1 MRFACETAQL
11 ELIQDNVQLIGEYNA
26 ASGSSSQ
33 YFKLALRNVIARV
46 LLTAESY
53 LVGETARQQSHPH
66 NRTRAS
72 ALELTQRWLH
82 PKQQLAHKCTLSG
95 YKLRAELGDLR

>member
-1 MRFACETAQL
+1 M
-11 ELIQDNVQLIGEYNA
+11 
-26 ASGSSSQ
+26 GSTQRADGGSSQ
-33 YFKLALRNVIARV
+33 YLKLLLRNVIAKV

-53 LVGETARQQSHPH
+53 LVGGRTACQQLRLH
-66 NRTRAS
+66 NRIRAS

-95 YKLRAELGDLR
+95 YKLRAESGDLR